1 MKQTLRIAQD
11 LLAYTIWADRT
22 LLEALRA
29 VGPEDLTRATGTS
42 FGSIRGTL
50 VHVLACEQA
59 WLARFLGAPAPA
71 PPAEEGF
78 ADRLALA
85 MAFEEVWSQLEFF
98 IASLAAEQLEG
109 EVQWTDPEG
118 NAQRRPFHKAVFHF
132 VNHATFHRGQVV
144 AMLRQMGYA
153 PPGTDYIHFSRESGS
168 APPATC

>member
-1 MKQTLRIAQD
+1 MKQALRIAQD

-22 LLEALRA
+22 LLESLRA
-29 VGPEDLTRATGTS
+29 VSPEDLTRATGTS

-50 VHVLACEQA
+50 VHVLSCEQT

-71 PPAEEGF
+71 APRPEAF
-78 ADRLALA
+78 PDRLAVA

-98 IASLAAEQLEG
+98 LASLGEEQLAG
-109 EVQWTDPEG
+109 EVHWTDPEG
-118 NAQRRPFHKAVFHF
+118 TAQSRPFHKAVFHF

-144 AMLRQMGYA
+144 AMLRQLGYA

-168 APPATC
+168 ADPATC